1 MKLNQLISS
10 LKLTPHPEGGYYCET
25 YRSGHKV
32 NGLDG
37 DNLRAVSTGIYFLL
51 IAGNFSALHR
61 IKSDE
66 MWHFYKGAPTE
77 IIELTDAG
85 ELIVTLLGND
95 IELGQVPQYVVKA
108 GHWFGSRVSDEGE
121 YSLVGCT
128 VAPGFEFS
136 DFEMGEG
143 AFLKNKYPK
152 HAQIIDGLTRN

>member
-32 NGLDG
+32 NSLDG
-37 DNLRAVSTGIYFLL
+37 NNQRAVSTGIYFLL

-95 IELGQVPQYVVKA
+95 IELGHVPQYVVKA
-108 GHWFGSRVSDEGE
+108 GHWFGSRVSGEGE

-136 DFEMGEG
+136 DFEMGESD
-143 AFLKNKYPK
+143 FLKNKYPE
-152 HAQIIDGLTRN
+152 HAQIINNLTRN